1 MFNKYVTLND
11 FFSSMKH
18 LFYPP
23 AIIYSTFAS
32 VINKSTNQNN
42 KQMKQTRRLI
52 LSFLSLLTCTI
63 MYAQEI
69 AGNVTDATGEP
80 VIGATVMEKGTSNGT
95 VTDFDG
101 NFKLKVAAG
110 KTLVFSYIGYQ
121 TQELPAAHGMKVVMQ
136 DDAFSLNEVVVT
148 GYTTQRKADLT
159 GAVSVV
165 SVAELSKQNEN
176 NPIKAMQGRVPGMN
190 ISADGSPSG
199 AATVRIRGIG
209 TLNNND
215 PLYIIDGVPTKS
227 GMHELNGNDIE
238 SIQVLKDAAS
248 ASIYGSRAANG
259 VIIIT
264 TKKGKE
270 GKIKIDF
277 DASLSIQTYA
287 HKMEVLNAKE
297 FGQVMWQGFVN
308 DGLDPNQNGLGYNYD
323 WSYNAQGTP
332 VLNGISM
339 NKYLDP
345 AGTTPAAD
353 TDWFKETTRTGL
365 IQQYN
370 VSLSSGSEKSS
381 SFFSVG
387 YYGNKG
393 IIKQSDFNRISAR
406 INTEYKL
413 LKIKD
418 LDVITVGEHF
428 TLNRTSEVAAPGG
441 FLENVLQFNPSLPVR
456 TINGDYAGPVG
467 GYPDRENPLARLDRN
482 ADNRYTYWRLF
493 GDAYIDI
500 NPIKD
505 FHIRSSFGL
514 DYSQKE
520 QRIFQYPITEG
531 TVANPINGVE
541 GKQEHWTKWMWNAIA
556 TYNLEKGKHRGDA
569 MVGIEINREDDKWF
583 SGKKYDYAILN
594 PDYMWPEAGVGEA
607 EAFGNGGGFTLVS
620 FFGKVNYTYDDK
632 YMASFTIRHDG
643 SSRFGKNHRYGTF
656 PSISAGWRINQEK
669 FLKDVSWIDN
679 LKLRASWGQTGN
691 QEIDNIARYTLYVSN
706 YGEAGFG
713 GQSYGTSYDI
723 AGTNGGQQL
732 PSGFKRNQLGNDD
745 LKWET
750 TTQTNLGLDF
760 GFFRNALYGSF
771 EWYYKKTKDILV
783 YMPGIGVMGE
793 GSSQWINAGEMK
805 NTGVEFNVGYRGE
818 IGKLSY
824 DVTGNFGTY
833 RNKVTKIPETIAAN
847 GTFGGNGVKSVV
859 GHPMGAQVGY
869 VYDGI
874 FKSQDEIDNHAAQNG
889 AGLGRIRWKDLNND
903 GVINE
908 QDQDWIYSPVPD
920 FTWGLNVYLQYKDF
934 DFTMFWQGVQGVDVI
949 SDLKKQTDLWS
960 GLNITNLNKG
970 RRLLDAW
977 SPQNPGSNIPA
988 VSTMDNNNEK
998 RVSTYFV
1005 ENGSYAKLRTIQLGY
1020 NFPKSICDKIH
1031 LSRLRMY
1038 LSAQNLLTI
1047 KSKKFSGVDPENANF
1062 GYPIP
1067 LNITFGLNL
1076 SF

>member
-1 MFNKYVTLND
+1 
-11 FFSSMKH
+11 
-18 LFYPP
+18 
-23 AIIYSTFAS
+23 
-32 VINKSTNQNN
+32 
-42 KQMKQTRRLI
+42 MKQTRRLI

-176 NPIKAMQGRVPGMN
+176 NPIEAMQGRVPGMN

-332 VLNGISM
+332 ILNGITM

>member
-1 MFNKYVTLND
+1 MRTIIFNR
-11 FFSSMKH
+11 SH
-18 LFYPP
+18 LF
-23 AIIYSTFAS
+23 IVLLRHEIF
-32 VINKSTNQNN
+32 KSTNQIN
-42 KQMKQTRRLI
+42 KQMKQTKRLI
-52 LSFLSLLTCTI
+52 VSFFSLLLCTI

-69 AGNVTDATGEP
+69 GGNVVDATGEP

-110 KTLVFSYIGYQ
+110 KTLTFSYIGYQ
-121 TQELPAAHGMKVVMQ
+121 TQELPAADGMKVTMQ
-136 DDAFSLNEVVVT
+136 DDALALNEVVVT

-165 SVAELSKQNEN
+165 SVGELAKQNEN

-190 ISADGSPSG
+190 ISADGAPSG
-199 AATVRIRGIG
+199 SATVRIRGIG

-215 PLYIIDGVPTKS
+215 PLYIIDGVPTKA

-277 DASLSIQTYA
+277 DASISVQTYA

-297 FGQVMWQGFVN
+297 FGKVMWQGYVN
-308 DGLDPNQNGLGYNYD
+308 DGLDPNQNGLGYRYD
-323 WSYNAQGTP
+323 WGYNAQGVPT
-332 VLNGISM
+332 LNGITM
-339 NKYLDP
+339 NKYLDV

-370 VSLSSGSEKSS
+370 VSLSSGSERSS

-393 IIKQSDFNRISAR
+393 IIKQSDFSRISAR

-418 LDVITVGEHF
+418 LDVITIGEHF
-428 TLNRTSEVAAPGG
+428 TLNRTSEVQAPGG
-441 FLENVLQFNPSLPVR
+441 FLQNVLQFNPSLPVR
-456 TINGDYAGPVG
+456 TTNGDYAGPVG

-482 ADNRYTYWRLF
+482 SDNRYTYWRLF

-500 NPIKD
+500 NPLKD

-520 QRIFQYPITEG
+520 QRIFTYPVTEG

-556 TYNLEKGKHRGDA
+556 TYNLEIGKHRGDA
-569 MVGIEINREDDKWF
+569 MVGMEINREDDKWF

-594 PDYMWPEAGVGEA
+594 PDYMWPNAGVGEA
-607 EAFGNGGGFTLVS
+607 EAYGNGGGFTLVS

-656 PSISAGWRINQEK
+656 PSVSAGWRINQEK

-691 QEIDNIARYTLYVSN
+691 QEIDNIARYTIFESN

-760 GFFRNALYGSF
+760 GLFRNALYGSF

-793 GSSQWINAGEMK
+793 GSSQWINAGEMLNK
-805 NTGVEFNVGYRGE
+805 GIEFNLGYRGD
-818 IGKLSY
+818 IGHFSY
-824 DVTGNFGTY
+824 DVTGNIGTY
-833 RNKVTKIPETIAAN
+833 RNEITKIPETLAAN
-847 GTFGGNGVKSVV
+847 GAFGGNGVKSVI

-874 FKSQDEIDNHAAQNG
+874 FKSQAEIDNHAQQDG
-889 AGLGRIRWKDLNND
+889 AGLGRIRWKDLNKD

-908 QDQDWIYSPVPD
+908 KDQDWIYSPVPD
-920 FTWGLNVYLQYKDF
+920 FTWGLNIYLQYKDF

-949 SDLKKQTDLWS
+949 SDLKKETDLWS
-960 GLNITNLNKG
+960 GLNISNLNKG

-977 SPQNPGSNIPA
+977 SPANPGSNIPA

-1020 NFPKSICDKIH
+1020 NFPKSICEKIH

-1047 KSKKFSGVDPENANF
+1047 KSKNFTGVDPENANF

-1067 LNITFGLNL
+1067 LNVTFGLNV

>member
-1 MFNKYVTLND
+1 
-11 FFSSMKH
+11 
-18 LFYPP
+18 
-23 AIIYSTFAS
+23 
-32 VINKSTNQNN
+32 
-42 KQMKQTRRLI
+42 MKQTRRLI

-80 VIGATVMEKGTSNGT
+80 VIGATVMEKGASNGT

-332 VLNGISM
+332 ILNGITM

-514 DYSQKE
+514 DYAQKE

-874 FKSQDEIDNHAAQNG
+874 FKSQAEIDNHAAQNG

-1020 NFPKSICDKIH
+1020 NFPKSICEKIH